1 VKSECVCHSGN
12 IIIIIQKEGYL
23 LCNASIV
30 SVLRAPVL
38 SSVHVCL
45 FPVEFLLSLLGG
57 SFVDRA
63 S

>member
-1 VKSECVCHSGN
+1 MCVCHSGN
-12 IIIIIQKEGYL
+12 YIIQKEGYL
-23 LCNASIV
+23 LCSASIV

-38 SSVHVCL
+38 SSVHVRL
-45 FPVEFLLSLLGG
+45 FAVEILLSLLRG